1 MTDQGNSVGRRLR
14 VLAIHRYFW
23 PDTPP
28 YASLLRAISA
38 RWARDGHEVH
48 VLSSQPSYKPG
59 TDLERQPEKH
69 SLDGFQVHRVDLP
82 MEHGRH
88 PFRKLTNL
96 VRFALAI
103 VKHARRNGPYDVILA
118 STAPPILLG
127 AAAAFAARRCGARF
141 IYHCMDIHP
150 EIGRISGEFRNPVLF
165 SLLQRLDSMTCSTAN
180 PVVVLSD
187 DMAKALASRP
197 AAAPKSVSVINN
209 FALPAYES
217 AADIALPEWIGSSS
231 NRLRVLFAGNL
242 GRFQGLDVAVEAMHK
257 LVDRDDVELILMGEG
272 RALAD
277 LRTQAGDLAGDL
289 VRFIPHQSASVAKRV
304 MRVCDAGL
312 VTLTPGIHR
321 YAYPSKTMTY
331 LEEGLPLV
339 AAVERGSALASF
351 VETWQV
357 GASVD
362 PGNSAAMAKLFE
374 DWAEN
379 RNKLFS
385 MSDRAR
391 QVAAEFFGEDVVLDR
406 WSELLKQPESVI

>member
-1 MTDQGNSVGRRLR
+1 MTDQEYSVGRGLR

-28 YASLLRAISA
+28 YASILRAIAA
-38 RWARDGHEVH
+38 RWASDGHEVH

-59 TDLERQPEKH
+59 TDLERQPEKQF
-69 SLDGFQVHRVDLP
+69 LDGFQVHRLDFPL
-82 MEHGRH
+82 EHGRH

-96 VRFALAI
+96 VRFALSI
-103 VKHARRNGPYDVILA
+103 VKHVRRNGPYDVIMA

-150 EIGRISGEFRNPVLF
+150 EIGHISGEFRNPILF
-165 SLLQRLDSMTCSTAN
+165 SLLQRLDSITCSTAN
-180 PVVVLSD
+180 PIVVLSD
-187 DMAKALASRP
+187 DMAKAVASRP
-197 AAAPKSVSVINN
+197 AAAPKNLSVINN
-209 FALPAYES
+209 FALPDYES
-217 AADIALPEWIGSSS
+217 ADEIALPEGIESSS

-242 GRFQGLDVAVEAMHK
+242 GRFQGLEVAVEAMHQ
-257 LVDRDDVELILMGEG
+257 LRHRDHVELILMGEG
-272 RALAD
+272 RSLD
-277 LRTQAGDLAGDL
+277 SLRSQAGDLAGNV
-289 VRFIPHQSASVAKRV
+289 VRFIPHQSASVVKRV

-339 AAVERGSALASF
+339 VAVEVGSALASF
-351 VETWQV
+351 VETRQV

-362 PGNSAAMAKLFE
+362 PGDSAAMARLFE

-379 RNKLFS
+379 RNGLRS